1 MASGKEN
8 PEESEK
14 PRPSP
19 HSRGRRGNTRRP
31 IRATFETRDEYA
43 QGQVHGRMDVDLLP
57 RNRRVQPEVVTLDD
71 EEDQEVEA
79 TGYYTGDA
87 ATARN
92 SRNLFKRLDK
102 MEEDIKKHVER
113 LMDASEA
120 NITLQIEHAQAN
132 TYGAMQDIAEGQISI
147 QRVDYLLGK
156 IQRLIR
162 ARRSALERAEK
173 TFDDHRK
180 EVLELQAEI
189 KDLAEYKCKDEGEL
203 EQKNSKILNK
213 VNYLIGATKGAFK
226 EMTNR
231 MEYGQPGQPDTD
243 HELDMIARGM
253 ESLRTDLSNAKGQI
267 EA

>member
-8 PEESEK
+8 PEESETTR
-14 PRPSP
+14 PRP
-19 HSRGRRGNTRRP
+19 HSRGRNARRP
-31 IRATFETRDEYA
+31 IRATFETRDGYA
-43 QGQVHGRMDVDLLP
+43 QGQAQGRMDVDLFP
-57 RNRRVQPEVVTLDD
+57 RNRRVQPEVIILDD

-92 SRNLFKRLDK
+92 SRSLFKRLDR

-113 LMDASEA
+113 LLDASEA

-147 QRVDYLLGK
+147 QKVDSLLGK

-162 ARRSALERAEK
+162 SRRSALVRAEK
-173 TFDDHRK
+173 TFDDHHR

-189 KDLAEYKCKDEGEL
+189 KDLAECKCKDRGEL

-213 VNYLIGATKGAFK
+213 VNNLIGATTGAFK

-231 MEYGQPGQPDTD
+231 MEYGQPGQPDMD
-243 HELDMIARGM
+243 HELGVIARGM